1 MNWNDFPN
9 KADKLLEIIQSIF
22 DGNMV
27 LVQANKKAESK
38 DGSVS
43 NKRSSFI
50 GVSRNGVNWQALIT
64 INKRK
69 TYIGSYESE
78 KDAAVAFDF
87 FSILLHSFT
96 AKVNFSYTR
105 DKVEEMIWNYKKNS
119 GCFRPE
125 ELHFD

>member
-1 MNWNDFPN
+1 
-9 KADKLLEIIQSIF
+9 
-22 DGNMV
+22 MV
-27 LVQANKKAESK
+27 LVQANKKSESK
-38 DGSVS
+38 VGSVS

-69 TYIGSYESE
+69 IYIGSYESE

-105 DKVEEMIWNYKKNS
+105 DKVEEMIWNYKKNR

-125 ELHFD
+125 ELSFD